1 MSRVEVCLGCGW
13 PTRCITRDCGCPA
26 GTYEI
31 EPRGKPRGCNSFDCK
46 VCRAFDLSE
55 VKVPVKETLE
65 DRFKRIARQSYD
77 YEEFKNRVI
86 AATPDHLR
94 RSVQGKLLSIYAEFK
109 AESEVLDN
117 EDEDPYTA

>member
-1 MSRVEVCLGCGW
+1 M
-13 PTRCITRDCGCPA
+13 
-26 GTYEI
+26 
-31 EPRGKPRGCNSFDCK
+31 
-46 VCRAFDLSE
+46 
-55 VKVPVKETLE
+55 PVKETLE